1 MFFAKSLLMKSVFI
15 IGGGIVGLA
24 TAWRLTQRYPG
35 LRVTVLEKEH
45 AIALHQTGR
54 NSGVI
59 HSGIYYKPGSLKAI
73 NCREGKQQL
82 EEFCELHNIPF
93 DRCGKV
99 VVAMR
104 DDQIAALDGIEERGH
119 ANGVAC
125 RRINVEELHELE
137 PHCAGVAALQVPETG
152 IVDYTVVCQRLA
164 KLVEEAGGRIV
175 TTAEVTAIAERAGQ
189 VVASTS
195 QGDFAADFGVN
206 CGGLYCDKIAK
217 LAGVDPEVQI
227 VPFRGEY
234 FTLKPAATHLV
245 RNLIYPTPDPAFPFL
260 GVHFTR
266 MIGGGIECGP
276 NAVLAFARE
285 GYTRWQLNPC
295 ELASTLGSAG
305 FRKLATKYWRTGL
318 GELRRSYFKG
328 AFVAALQE
336 LVPEIRSE
344 HLQTAPAGVRAQA
357 IRDSGELVDDFL
369 LKMDGRMLHVLN
381 APSPA
386 ATASLRIGQTVV
398 ETIAER
404 TS

>member
-1 MFFAKSLLMKSVFI
+1 MKTFFI

-24 TAWRLTQRYPG
+24 TAWRLTQRFPSA
-35 LRVTVLEKEH
+35 RVTVLEKEH

-59 HSGIYYKPGSLKAI
+59 HSGIYYKPGSLKAT

-82 EEFCELHNIPF
+82 EAFCQDQQIPF

-99 VVAMR
+99 VVATR
-104 DDQIAALDGIEERGH
+104 QDQLAALDAIEQRGL
-119 ANGVAC
+119 ANGVASQ
-125 RRINVEELHELE
+125 RITVEQLHELE
-137 PHCAGVAALQVPETG
+137 PHCAGVAALHVPETG
-152 IVDYTVVCQRLA
+152 IVDYTAICHRLA
-164 KLVEEAGGRIV
+164 KLVVDAGGRIV
-175 TTAEVTAIAERAGQ
+175 TGAEVNAIAERGEQ
-189 VVASTS
+189 IIASTN
-195 QGDFAADFGVN
+195 QGEFVADFGVN
-206 CGGLYCDKIAK
+206 CGGLYCDKIARMT
-217 LAGVDPEVQI
+217 GVDPEIQI

-234 FTLKPAATHLV
+234 FTLKPAAAHLV

-285 GYTRWQLNPC
+285 GYTRWQLKPS
-295 ELASTLGSAG
+295 EFAATIGFAG
-305 FRKLATKYWRTGL
+305 FRKLATRYWRTGL
-318 GELRRSYFKG
+318 GELWRSYSKG
-328 AFVAALQE
+328 AFVAALQQ

-344 HLQTAPAGVRAQA
+344 HLQPAPAGVRAQA
-357 IRDSGELVDDFL
+357 VRPNGELVDDFL
-369 LKMDGRMLHVLN
+369 LKPAGRMLHVLN

-398 ETIAER
+398 DAIAER
-404 TS
+404 VASSG